1 MLFESRA
8 CFHHE
13 KPKFY
18 YGYMKNSVH
27 GKLFLISQVKLFKS
41 NQKPLFCEHE
51 LLMMTN
57 LLTSE
62 VTLFHYNK
70 MYQFFIKRD

>member
-1 MLFESRA
+1 
-8 CFHHE
+8 
-13 KPKFY
+13 
-18 YGYMKNSVH
+18 MKNNVR
-27 GKLFLISQVKLFKS
+27 GKLFLISRVKLIKS
-41 NQKPLFCEHE
+41 NQKPLFYEHK

-57 LLTSE
+57 LLTRE

>member
-1 MLFESRA
+1 
-8 CFHHE
+8 
-13 KPKFY
+13 
-18 YGYMKNSVH
+18 MKNNVR
-27 GKLFLISQVKLFKS
+27 GKLFLISRVKLIKS
-41 NQKPLFCEHE
+41 NQKPLFCKHE

-57 LLTSE
+57 LLTRE